1 MRILLGCEESQAV
14 TIELRKLGHEAYS
27 CDLKPTSGPNPEWH
41 IQDDLLKVIARGGW
55 DLMVCFPPCTHL
67 AVSGSKHFAKKRADG
82 RQQAA
87 IKFFMDCVNAPIPMI
102 AIENPVGIMSS
113 EYRPPDQ
120 IIQPYH
126 FGDPFQK
133 TTCLWLK
140 NLPKL
145 KATHYDAPLFGMSVD
160 KGEFYKWVDTKTGKT
175 KRQPLW
181 YAQAKGFGGKATK
194 GQTHDTTRSKT
205 FHGIAKAMATTWSQ
219 KKATVSSD
227 L

>member
-1 MRILLGCEESQAV
+1 MLSSETFYASQYATITTIAKEVYTFGCLNCGYRREM
-14 TIELRKLGHEAYS
+14 IY
-27 CDLKPTSGPNPEWH
+27 PEWH
-41 IQDDLLKVIARGGW
+41 IQDDLLKVIAQGGW
-55 DLMVCFPPCTHL
+55 DLGVFFPPCTHL

-82 RQQAA
+82 RQQKA
-87 IKFFMDCVNAPIPMI
+87 IEFFMACVNAPVPMI
-102 AIENPVGIMSS
+102 AIENPVGIMST

-160 KGEFYKWVDTKTGKT
+160 KGEFYEFETAEGKT
-175 KRQPLW
+175 KKMPLW
-181 YAQAKGFGGKATK
+181 YAQAKGFGGKAPK

-205 FHGIAKAMATTWSQ
+205 FPGIAKNMALQWS
-219 KKATVSSD
+219 
-227 L
+227 